1 MQYLKRNAEYTIF
14 AFLQIMLSRTIS
26 IFTFTKTK
34 FSFFLFDNSQIL
46 LTTFQNPELR
56 TININTASQDEL
68 IKVFKISKPLAQKI
82 IAFPFMS
89 FPRTRE
95 SIISSEELEGF
106 KEPKDLL
113 QIPELTKI
121 DLREWEEEGIV
132 FSL

>member
-1 MQYLKRNAEYTIF
+1 MQYLKRNVEYTIF

-68 IKVFKISKPLAQKI
+68 IKVFKISKLLAQKI
-82 IAFPFMS
+82 INLKNEMNC
-89 FPRTRE
+89 
-95 SIISSEELEGF
+95 F
-106 KEPKDLL
+106 KEPDDLL
-113 QIPELTKI
+113 QIPEFTNI
-121 DLREWEEEGIV
+121 DLREWEEKCIV
-132 FSL
+132 FSF